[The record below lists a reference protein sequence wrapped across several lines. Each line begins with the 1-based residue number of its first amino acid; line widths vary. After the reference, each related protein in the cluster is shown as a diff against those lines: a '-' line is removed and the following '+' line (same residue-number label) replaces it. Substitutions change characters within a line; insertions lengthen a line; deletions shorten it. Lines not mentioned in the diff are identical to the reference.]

1 MVSYFLDTNICI
13 YIIKKS
19 PIKAFRR
26 FDKHCVGDIAIS
38 AITHSELQFGISK
51 SHPDY
56 REANQTLLN
65 QFLAP
70 IEILDYPKGA
80 SCLYGE
86 IRAYLERKGK
96 TIGNLDI
103 LIAAH
108 ALHHKATLVTNN
120 VKEFSRI
127 PDLKIENWV

>member
-1 MVSYFLDTNICI
+1 MASYFLDTNICI

-19 PIKAFRR
+19 PVKVFKRLQ
-26 FDKHCVGDIAIS
+26 KHRVGDIAIS

-56 REANQTLLN
+56 REANQSLLN

-70 IEILDYPKGA
+70 IEILDYPKEA
-80 SCLYGE
+80 SHLYGE

-96 TIGNLDI
+96 TIGNLDL

-108 ALHHKATLVTNN
+108 ALHHRATLVTNN

>member
-1 MVSYFLDTNICI
+1 MASYFLDTNICI
-13 YIIKKS
+13 YIIKKA
-19 PIKAFRR
+19 PVKVFRTLG
-26 FDKHCVGDIAIS
+26 KHRAGDIAIS
-38 AITHSELQFGISK
+38 AITHSELQFGVSK

-56 REANQTLLN
+56 RETNQLLLN

-70 IEILDYPKGA
+70 IEILDYPKEA
-80 SCLYGE
+80 SFLYGE
-86 IRAYLERKGK
+86 IRAHLEHKGK
-96 TIGNLDI
+96 AIGNLDL

-108 ALHHKATLVTNN
+108 ALHHQATLVTNN